1 MKYKIVN
8 SKRFVNVISECPYKY
23 IYKID
28 TIRYSPTFVNLRNAE
43 YRILFEYSV
52 NLENEVHNKKSI

>member
-8 SKRFVNVISECPYKY
+8 SKRFVNVISEYPYKY

-28 TIRYSPTFVNLRNAE
+28 TTTFVNLRNAE

>member
-8 SKRFVNVISECPYKY
+8 SKRFVNVISEWPYKY

-28 TIRYSPTFVNLRNAE
+28 TEITTTFVNLRNAE